1 MLDPE
6 TIAAQYLKPED
17 QAIKEKDFPERLQL
31 AGIDNRA
38 EVRVAGGVRRGY
50 LWIVMCGWLFVDGRE
65 ALAACG

>member
-38 EVRVAGGVRRGY
+38 EVREGMVGAGCEGVTRAWVSG
-50 LWIVMCGWLFVDGRE
+50 
-65 ALAACG
+65 